1 MAMLDVDHQHG
12 RQQSNEPGADTGVLG
27 WQWRDAIYGAGASGG
42 GWLGGTDAGAARVG
56 QPEPARQGIGG
67 QYVARMTGM
76 SRVPVTRWIA
86 SYVQTGRVAVTKYE
100 RKRFSARY
108 TESDVNLLACVDQ
121 AHGSGP
127 ATQRILER
135 EHDE

>member
-1 MAMLDVDHQHG
+1 MDDSRATSLEQI
-12 RQQSNEPGADTGVLG
+12 RAF
-27 WQWRDAIYGAGASGG
+27 
-42 GWLGGTDAGAARVG
+42 LGGSGEMRFTG
-56 QPEPARQGIGG
+56 QGRAEVDGWVERTLVRHEYGSLNRPGKGLVR
-67 QYVARMTGM
+67 QYVARMTGR

-100 RKRFSARY
+100 WKRFSARY

-121 AHGSGP
+121 AHGNLSGP

>member
-1 MAMLDVDHQHG
+1 MD
-12 RQQSNEPGADTGVLG
+12 R
-27 WQWRDAIYGAGASGG
+27 
-42 GWLGGTDAGAARVG
+42 
-56 QPEPARQGIGG
+56 
-67 QYVARMTGM
+67 
-76 SRVPVTRWIA
+76 
-86 SYVQTGRVAVTKYE
+86 QTGRVPVTKYE